1 MRFRCKIFLL
11 PSRDLPYTQISVYRC
26 CKLRYIPSLLRCRRP
41 GRRPFPFCTHD
52 RSVVRMFT
60 ASRTPYG
67 PVDYIFPVIKHVDH
81 FSMFETIEYLQLH
94 LYLSPLSTGISTQH
108 FFLRILMHCMR
119 GCAILFEVP
128 TYLKPIH
135 NRIFFIIASQ
145 SSSPFYP
152 TYRSAPPTQKSC
164 VRGALYLICLSRS

>member
-1 MRFRCKIFLL
+1 MTALSWECLL
-11 PSRDLPYTQISVYRC
+11 QVGP
-26 CKLRYIPSLLRCRRP
+26 
-41 GRRPFPFCTHD
+41 
-52 RSVVRMFT
+52 
-60 ASRTPYG
+60 PYG

-164 VRGALYLICLSRS
+164 VRGALYLICLSRSWRCVRHLHFRSSRRLLRALYSILSNWLLKRA